1 MLRFGI
7 PTSLTYIRH
16 QLLLPIEVKSGAKGS
31 LRSLHEYMDIVS
43 HDLAIRVLG
52 NQLSLEKRVTRSGKT
67 FKLLNVPYF
76 AVSQLD
82 KYIEWAMGQ

>member
-1 MLRFGI
+1 MESETQPQTFNFARCQ
-7 PTSLTYIRH
+7 TSG
-16 QLLLPIEVKSGAKGS
+16 Q
-31 LRSLHEYMDIVS
+31 MDVAP

-52 NQLSLEKRVTRSGKT
+52 NQLSLEKSQTRSGKT

-82 KYIEWAMGQ
+82 KYIEWAMATEIKEY